1 MKYFSRPT
9 IPLSGVKLGPPVK
22 PVRLSKERNE
32 NPKQSSKPKYVRE
45 NLALPAKQTHFNAF
59 PIGSDHLCRLPD
71 ARSRG
76 SCVRMGNYVSL
87 YLTNPKGTPL
97 PLTEPS
103 FDPNLG
109 FPHGRKERGK
119 RERAPAQF
127 RRSVAHRLAG
137 LSVAKDTKHQIRQWS
152 PGLPECGRRNYPQLH
167 NMSDWC
173 CGKMIILRVKTTL
186 CTDVWR

>member
-119 RERAPAQF
+119 RARE
-127 RRSVAHRLAG
+127 
-137 LSVAKDTKHQIRQWS
+137 S
-152 PGLPECGRRNYPQLH
+152 PGPVPPLSGSPASRSFSGKGYQASDSPMVARIAGMWSQKLP
-167 NMSDWC
+167 S
-173 CGKMIILRVKTTL
+173 IT
-186 CTDVWR
+186 